1 MTVAARVD
9 RFLTH
14 HAVGYDIICHSQTR
28 SLRQAAEAAHVP
40 PRQFARALVLEVERR
55 RYMAVLPLDHLLDF
69 KMLEQLLGACPRLI
83 PVEEL
88 GEVFEDC
95 EHGCIP
101 PLAQPYGFDALCDE
115 SLFAHQRIVF
125 EGGVHN
131 SLLRVDAAGF
141 QRLMR
146 GATRA
151 EISRPDECLS
161 EAGSPV
167 GIARPPVAAAVMDEL
182 TPARNV
188 CARIDEIYELPL
200 MPGHARELLLLRN
213 RPEAH
218 VDELARVVERD
229 PSLAAQVM
237 KYARSPLFG
246 YAGRL
251 DSIEDAIA
259 RVLGFDMV
267 LNLALGLA
275 ALKPFR
281 IAPDGPLGLKA
292 FWRHAALSAGLT
304 QQLAKSLPLQE
315 RPVPGLLYL
324 AGLLHNFGYL
334 VLGQLFQ
341 PEFYLLN
348 RMVAANPETPV
359 TVLEQRVL
367 CRGQA
372 REVMCAGHA
381 EVGAWLMERWQLP
394 APVVAAVRHHHNVAF
409 DGEHARYV
417 HLVLLADRLLKSY
430 GLGDGDSAELPLDV
444 LQRVGLEADA
454 LLEITAEFMGQCGGW
469 DGGLDL
475 SAA

>member
-1 MTVAARVD
+1 MTVAAKVD
-9 RFLTH
+9 GYLNRQ
-14 HAVGYDIICHSQTR
+14 AVGYDVIFHSQTR
-28 SLRQAAEAAHVP
+28 SLRQAAEAAHVA
-40 PRQFARALVLEVERR
+40 PRQFARALVVEAGQRR
-55 RYMAVLPLDHLLDF
+55 QMVVLPLDHLLDF
-69 KMLEQLLGACPRLI
+69 KALEACFGSRPRLV
-83 PVEEL
+83 PVQEL
-88 GEVFEDC
+88 ESVFSDC
-95 EHGCIP
+95 EPGCIP
-101 PLAQPYGFDALCDE
+101 PLAPPYGLDAICDE
-115 SLFAHQRIVF
+115 ALFGHPRIVF

-141 QRLMR
+141 ARLMQ
-146 GATRA
+146 GARRA
-151 EISRPDECLS
+151 VISRPDDSLS
-161 EAGSPV
+161 ETSGRT
-167 GIARPPVAAAVMDEL
+167 GLGRPPVAAEAMDEL
-182 TPARNV
+182 KPEPDLYARV
-188 CARIDEIYELPL
+188 DEIYELPL

-218 VDELARVVERD
+218 VAELARLVERD

-246 YAGRL
+246 YAG
-251 DSIEDAIA
+251 DIQSVEEAIA

-281 IAPDGPLGLKA
+281 IPPDGPLGLTA

-304 QQLAKSLPLQE
+304 QRLAQGLPATK

-348 RMVAANPETPV
+348 RMVAANPDTPV
-359 TVLEQRVL
+359 PTLEQRVL

-381 EVGAWLMERWQLP
+381 EVGAWLMERWELP
-394 APVVAAVRHHHNVAF
+394 APVVVAVRHHHQPEF
-409 DGEHARYV
+409 DGEHAVYAQ
-417 HLVLLADRLLKSY
+417 LVLCADRLLKRY
-430 GLGDGDSAELPLDV
+430 DLGDGDSGELPAAL
-444 LQRVGLEADA
+444 LQNLGLEAEA
-454 LLEITAEFMGQCGGW
+454 VAEVAAEYMEQCGTW
-469 DGGLDL
+469 DGGLEQWV
-475 SAA
+475 A